1 MKIIKYFKNLGDKF
15 YNNFTEF
22 LKTGGGYFILTVALV
37 AIAMAVISH
46 YYLLG
51 FNLMWFLF
59 FELPLYI
66 FCAWALIKAVGIYN
80 RTLEDIKET
89 EKNKEQ

>member
-15 YNNFTEF
+15 YNNFTDF

-66 FCAWALIKAVGIYN
+66 FCGWALIKAVGIYN
-80 RTLEDIKET
+80 RTLEDINET